1 MRINQHVKRLLIWSI
16 YILNSFLISSDLY
29 LYDIGMLHEKQ
40 SYPVPEIR
48 IDFQQLDEE
57 FESGDTLKIRLWNND
72 DDNSDLNW
80 KYAASEI
87 EGSASKYFLKTHL
100 KTNKVGNE
108 LFLIV
113 TEKTGLIVYFRE
125 KARTL
130 RSDSTKEKI
139 DRDALLRIKGLEFST
154 LEKNEVDKH
163 TLEYCKNSDSWK
175 KLNNDEFIIGKTSL
189 NSVSPK
195 YLLRKL
201 GETYNI
207 NIVIQTGEYPTIAK
221 NETIKLY
228 FSKPGLEWQPKPLEL
243 VGIQKNGEENRNI
256 RFNTSI
262 KKDTLILVPKD
273 EIFPNTL
280 YSIANIPVRCTLGIE
295 QERDKLLLHM
305 AANLT
310 GNFSPITGLSRRVE
324 FSESNNTTSLINPKI
339 ELVNGKQNFFLSDT
353 NSFQLGFK
361 FKDELPLFSDSLN
374 RVYISIPDNV
384 DLAWSDKINNGSRR
398 EIKSINGKTIILSYT
413 CNNLDCKTEGISIK
427 RPVGSIA
434 PFNLEYSIPNLYQSA
449 ADTIK
454 GHISFSNPLMSMEK
468 VKYVN
473 VYSDKA
479 SLKKIKL
486 IEDPV
491 FSSIPE
497 NSTIVIKIPAPGFQF
512 DNNESNLA
520 RIEYPVEKLELINA
534 RANTHETAISFR
546 LLDRLLPRQELFIS
560 GIPISEYNDIENNG
574 LIYSIDSDIISRDS
588 KTIRILDFEVS
599 MDDDVEII
607 QQIKKESILTE
618 LPPIDISIQGDGP
631 TLKKNEI
638 IIFKLPNVVGKW
650 SGRSNVS
657 ITNNSNLSLL
667 NINDRIVKFGIKN
680 DIYNNF
686 NATISGLSIITAKG
700 EFLEQKLKIY
710 LESDSSFS
718 TELNQSIYQ
727 SYPHIYSVDQQRFFL
742 DDTSWGLYTLRINT
756 RSLKKVFIPGNSISI
771 GFNNTGIKWDTSIPF
786 ESLQFNEAANAV
798 FSPDLEYKNGLCN
811 FTLKDTISSESIL
824 EITGLKILPIR
835 NLNNNNFKLKLSLDK
850 GKTYCALDNNPKI
863 IRPSNSI
870 NEKIERQIQETT
882 YALKRG
888 KEWRIHLN
896 ADLRWDQ
903 GKNKRKNKIQKD
915 IKNKARINVDER
927 SIAPIFNFTDHSNLK
942 LKVDHSFG
950 SISQDLNISGKEG
963 DKKIIGIAGFGLLKN
978 KELLQGK
985 DDIMQLYVPT
995 PFGEKLIQNQPN
1007 KKYGWNLKILNDD
1020 NSKPLVITIDMPSI
1034 IDPEKQRPISRKKL
1048 VIYGNDDK
1056 LIRKPLIDDFPL
1068 TKASN
1073 PKKAKSAILNS
1084 VKYIHRLNDSGER
1097 KGTNWKTWYYLAWAK
1112 RNARDVDETLKL
1124 LEKLKIDLFD
1134 DLFDNKKLTKNTWE
1148 QDIEKAIQKGYD
1160 PDNFHKDYRYP
1171 DKLNIYS
1178 REKLRIAQA
1187 EMLIDDGKYL
1197 VADSLLLNI
1206 LTVVSQKEYDDY
1218 IRSLEC
1224 VARYNLAK
1232 VALRLNDIEY
1242 KTPKSS
1248 YPHKQLMK
1256 AKTVYKDYPF
1266 LEDER
1271 PALLDSIRHYREM
1284 VKNAFRKDHIPIKLP
1299 VESGTISNEPSRSTT
1314 IFSYNYDNNYTFS
1327 INGRKKGMGNGHTVR
1342 VTNLDDEDIDDYSS
1356 VNTKVNF
1363 NRKIRL
1369 SKGGEYAIKFSPDKE
1384 STYNM
1389 LVLFSITA
1397 IFAFLY

>member
-1 MRINQHVKRLLIWSI
+1 
-16 YILNSFLISSDLY
+16 
-29 LYDIGMLHEKQ
+29 MLHEKQ

-48 IDFQQLDEE
+48 INFQKLDEE

-546 LLDRLLPRQELFIS
+546 LLDRLLPGQELFIK
-560 GIPISEYNDIENNG
+560 GIPISKYNDI
-574 LIYSIDSDIISRDS
+574 
-588 KTIRILDFEVS
+588 K
-599 MDDDVEII
+599 
-607 QQIKKESILTE
+607 
-618 LPPIDISIQGDGP
+618 
-631 TLKKNEI
+631 
-638 IIFKLPNVVGKW
+638 
-650 SGRSNVS
+650 
-657 ITNNSNLSLL
+657 NNS
-667 NINDRIVKFGIKN
+667 
-680 DIYNNF
+680 
-686 NATISGLSIITAKG
+686 
-700 EFLEQKLKIY
+700 
-710 LESDSSFS
+710 
-718 TELNQSIYQ
+718 
-727 SYPHIYSVDQQRFFL
+727 
-742 DDTSWGLYTLRINT
+742 
-756 RSLKKVFIPGNSISI
+756 
-771 GFNNTGIKWDTSIPF
+771 
-786 ESLQFNEAANAV
+786 
-798 FSPDLEYKNGLCN
+798 
-811 FTLKDTISSESIL
+811 
-824 EITGLKILPIR
+824 
-835 NLNNNNFKLKLSLDK
+835 
-850 GKTYCALDNNPKI
+850 
-863 IRPSNSI
+863 
-870 NEKIERQIQETT
+870 
-882 YALKRG
+882 
-888 KEWRIHLN
+888 
-896 ADLRWDQ
+896 
-903 GKNKRKNKIQKD
+903 
-915 IKNKARINVDER
+915 
-927 SIAPIFNFTDHSNLK
+927 
-942 LKVDHSFG
+942 
-950 SISQDLNISGKEG
+950 
-963 DKKIIGIAGFGLLKN
+963 
-978 KELLQGK
+978 
-985 DDIMQLYVPT
+985 
-995 PFGEKLIQNQPN
+995 LI
-1007 KKYGWNLKILNDD
+1007 
-1020 NSKPLVITIDMPSI
+1020 
-1034 IDPEKQRPISRKKL
+1034 
-1048 VIYGNDDK
+1048 
-1056 LIRKPLIDDFPL
+1056 
-1068 TKASN
+1068 
-1073 PKKAKSAILNS
+1073 
-1084 VKYIHRLNDSGER
+1084 
-1097 KGTNWKTWYYLAWAK
+1097 
-1112 RNARDVDETLKL
+1112 
-1124 LEKLKIDLFD
+1124 
-1134 DLFDNKKLTKNTWE
+1134 
-1148 QDIEKAIQKGYD
+1148 
-1160 PDNFHKDYRYP
+1160 
-1171 DKLNIYS
+1171 
-1178 REKLRIAQA
+1178 
-1187 EMLIDDGKYL
+1187 
-1197 VADSLLLNI
+1197 
-1206 LTVVSQKEYDDY
+1206 
-1218 IRSLEC
+1218 
-1224 VARYNLAK
+1224 
-1232 VALRLNDIEY
+1232 
-1242 KTPKSS
+1242 
-1248 YPHKQLMK
+1248 
-1256 AKTVYKDYPF
+1256 
-1266 LEDER
+1266 
-1271 PALLDSIRHYREM
+1271 
-1284 VKNAFRKDHIPIKLP
+1284 
-1299 VESGTISNEPSRSTT
+1299 
-1314 IFSYNYDNNYTFS
+1314 
-1327 INGRKKGMGNGHTVR
+1327 
-1342 VTNLDDEDIDDYSS
+1342 
-1356 VNTKVNF
+1356 
-1363 NRKIRL
+1363 
-1369 SKGGEYAIKFSPDKE
+1369 
-1384 STYNM
+1384 
-1389 LVLFSITA
+1389 
-1397 IFAFLY
+1397 